1 MVKLKGG
8 IHDFVGLFLM
18 FLLLLLFQF
27 EIAPEEGTEQV
38 FRGSTPTECHVQL
51 LEAINAAV

>member
-1 MVKLKGG
+1 MILL
-8 IHDFVGLFLM
+8 DCFLF
-18 FLLLLLFQF
+18 LLLLFQF

-38 FRGSTPTECHVQL
+38 FRGSTPTECHMQL